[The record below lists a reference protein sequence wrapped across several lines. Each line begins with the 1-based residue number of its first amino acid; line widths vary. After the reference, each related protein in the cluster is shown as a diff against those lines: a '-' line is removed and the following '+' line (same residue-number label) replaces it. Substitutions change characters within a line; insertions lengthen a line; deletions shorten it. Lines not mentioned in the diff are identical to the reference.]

1 MRRAS
6 LPAIAGGAQPA
17 RNLKRGMD
25 RLVDDELVTE
35 VEDRLRVSFSVSL
48 TIYIDFI
55 TLESHTIAP
64 TAIFQAA
71 VAIAEA
77 TP

>member
-1 MRRAS
+1 
-6 LPAIAGGAQPA
+6 
-17 RNLKRGMD
+17 MD
-25 RLVDDELVTE
+25 RRVEDELVME
-35 VEDRLRVSFSVSL
+35 VEDGLRVSFSVSL

-55 TLESHTIAP
+55 TLESHSIAP

-77 TP
+77 TL

>member
-1 MRRAS
+1 M
-6 LPAIAGGAQPA
+6 G
-17 RNLKRGMD
+17 
-25 RLVDDELVTE
+25 RLVEDELVTE
-35 VEDRLRVSFSVSL
+35 VEDGLRVSFSVSL

-71 VAIAEA
+71 VATVEA
-77 TP
+77 IP